1 MKRFLII
8 ITTILIAATAFAQ
21 EKPKIKKSEFLV
33 VQSAEAWKNVKR
45 GNKYY
50 KKGCRKNRVGAFRLA
65 ASYYANALD
74 ANDSYAPLLYRLG
87 VSEVMISDDRH
98 AMRHLDDAASLALN
112 VAEDCQYWLAV
123 SEQHLNMFKQA
134 KRDFDECT
142 SSMSS
147 KTKERFAKDV
157 DIRISQCDNGIRLA
171 NATEM
176 AKSQPIKGFIN
187 SNMPEIAPV
196 FCNMDSSLYFGG
208 KRRDGNVARRKRGKD
223 YDPAS
228 DIFAAKASNG
238 SFDEPKNGGKNINKK
253 KSETPAFMTL
263 SGGKMFFARKDKKI
277 FFSHKKTINSRWLK
291 HEKFITKAS
300 SVSFSEDSSM
310 VVFTVFN
317 GKDKRN
323 DIYFCKRLGK
333 KYGNAKSLGDKI
345 NTQYDEMW
353 PCFAPGDTVIYF
365 ASNGA
370 GSVGGYDIMK
380 TVFREDGWSEPE
392 NLGLGINTGT
402 DENYFQ
408 LAPGETRIG
417 YCSSKR
423 EGGKGDYDIYKV
435 LLMIRP
441 QVIFPPLPP
450 REFAFEYD
458 RRYYAGGDGKPKEK
472 PIEKPR
478 DNDSTA
484 MLLKRLT
491 EDPSG
496 KIVLNNVFFDT
507 DRSDLRPE
515 SYNELNHLAQVFEQ
529 YPDLVIEVSGHTDN
543 LGSRDHNISLSQQRA
558 NAVRDYLISNGVG
571 EEQVVAKGYG
581 PDQPR
586 DTNATPQGRQNNRR
600 VEAKI
605 LKK

>member
-1 MKRFLII
+1 MKRLLII
-8 ITTILIAATAFAQ
+8 ITSILVASTAIAQ

-33 VQSAEAWKNVKR
+33 VPSSEAWKNVKK

-50 KKGCRKNRVGAFRLA
+50 KKGCKKGKVGAYRIA
-65 ASYYANALD
+65 ANYYANALD

-87 VSEVMISDDRH
+87 VSEAMISDDRN
-98 AMRHLDDAASLALN
+98 AMRHLEDAAAMAIN

-123 SEQHLNMFKQA
+123 SEQHLNMFQQA
-134 KRDFDECT
+134 KDDFDECT
-142 SSMSS
+142 SQFGK
-147 KTKERFAKDV
+147 KTKERLSKDV
-157 DIRISQCDNGIRLA
+157 DLRITQCDNGIRLA
-171 NATEM
+171 KAQEM
-176 AKSQPIKGFIN
+176 ASAQPIKGSVN

-208 KRRDGNVARRKRGKD
+208 KRREGNVAKRKRGKD

-228 DIFAAKASNG
+228 DIFAARASNG
-238 SFDEPKNGGKNINKK
+238 SFDEPKNAGNNINKK
-253 KSETPAFMTL
+253 KSEFPAFMNLT
-263 SGGKMFFARKDKKI
+263 GGKMFFVKKDKKI
-277 FFSHKKTINSRWLK
+277 LFAHKKTINSRWLK
-291 HEKFITKAS
+291 PVKLLKKVS

-310 VVFTVFN
+310 VVYTVWN
-317 GKDKRN
+317 GNNNRH
-323 DIYFCKRLGK
+323 DIYYSKRLGK
-333 KYGNAKSLGDKI
+333 KYGNAKSLGEKI

-353 PCFAPGDTVIYF
+353 PTFAPGDTVIYF

-380 TVFREDGWSEPE
+380 TVFREDGWDAPE
-392 NLGLGINTGT
+392 NLGLGVNSGA

-408 LAPGETRIG
+408 LAPGEVRVG

-423 EGGKGDYDIYKV
+423 EGGKGDYDINKV
-435 LLMIRP
+435 ILLIRP
-441 QVIFPPLPP
+441 QIVFPPIF
-450 REFAFEYD
+450 REFAVEYG
-458 RRYYAGGDGKPKEK
+458 RYPSFDTDKPKTDK
-472 PIEKPR
+472 PERQP
-478 DNDSTA
+478 DDSTSK
-484 MLLKRLT
+484 LIKRLT

-507 DRSDLRPE
+507 DRSNLRPE
-515 SYNELNHLAQVFEQ
+515 SYDELNQLAKVFEQ
-529 YPDLVIEVSGHTDN
+529 FPDLVIEVSGHTDSY
-543 LGSRDHNISLSQQRA
+543 GDRGHNVQLSELRA
-558 NAVRDYLISNGVG
+558 NAVRDYLISIGVG
-571 EEQVVAKGYG
+571 EYNVVAKGYG